1 MPAAA
6 SEGGGSA
13 APTSPRGA
21 AGGSIPASVTLSV
34 ETGRAP
40 ASAAPGVP
48 AAGSAAASGDG
59 GAATAIPSLEQLA
72 AFTRRVWQQGER
84 LYRDLPWR
92 NTRDPYA
99 ILVSEVMLQQTQVS
113 RVLGRWEQWLEAFP
127 TAQSLATAPV
137 TPVLELWQG
146 MGYNRRAL
154 NLKRSAEE
162 VVARFGGHVP
172 QGREELLSLP
182 GVGPATAAG
191 VRAFAFCQPGVYL
204 ETNVRTVFLH
214 ELYQG
219 RDKVRD
225 KELEPLVAVTCP
237 EAGPQVRSWYYALLD
252 YGAHLKR
259 TQPNP
264 SRRSAQHTRQS
275 AFEGSHRQKR
285 AYLLRRVLEAPASTG
300 QLADDLSQA
309 ERSAGRPALSAGQV
323 AAIMEELAGEG
334 FVEQAGGLWHCRE

>member
-1 MPAAA
+1 M
-6 SEGGGSA
+6 
-13 APTSPRGA
+13 
-21 AGGSIPASVTLSV
+21 LSV
-34 ETGRAP
+34 VSGPAETP
-40 ASAAPGVP
+40 SPG
-48 AAGSAAASGDG
+48 
-59 GAATAIPSLEQLA
+59 QLA
-72 AFTRRVWQQGER
+72 AFAQRVWQQGAQ

-92 NTRDPYA
+92 DTRDPYA

-127 TAQSLATAPV
+127 TPQALAAAPV
-137 TPVLELWQG
+137 APVLQLWQG

-162 VVARFGGHVP
+162 VVARFGGQVP
-172 QGREELLSLP
+172 QGHEELLSLP

-219 RDKVRD
+219 RDKVPD
-225 KELEPLVAVTCP
+225 TELEPLVAATCP
-237 EAGPQVRSWYYALLD
+237 EAGPRVRSWYYSLLD

-259 TQPNP
+259 TRPNP

-300 QLADDLSQA
+300 QLAADISQA
-309 ERSAGRPALSAGQV
+309 ERTAGRPELTEGHTV
-323 AAIMEELAGEG
+323 AIMEELACEG
-334 FVEQAGGLWHCRE
+334 FVELAEDGLWHCCE